1 MKRFL
6 CALAV
11 FVLVF
16 AALPV
21 QAKKNFSFTTNPEPV
36 APQKTQLEKR
46 QIQTRTYDC
55 ADKAL
60 IMKAML
66 NVLQDEG
73 YIVTNANPLL
83 GFISGDKEFDVNDK
97 TIDIQKDFGT
107 SKRNLNW
114 NGIRVAVIEATA
126 NVTEYGKE
134 IRVRINFKRKLLNVY
149 GNAEFIDDIE
159 DEKYYQEFFAAVDK
173 AIFIQKQKI

>member
-6 CALAV
+6 YLVAA
-11 FVLVF
+11 FVLILT
-16 AALPV
+16 AMPV
-21 QAKKNFSFTTNPEPV
+21 QAKKNYNYNNV
-36 APQKTQLEKR
+36 AVPPKTQLEKR

-55 ADKAL
+55 VDKAL

-73 YIVTNANPLL
+73 FIVNNANPLL
-83 GFISGDKEFDVNDK
+83 GFISGSKEFDVSDK
-97 TIDIQKDFGT
+97 SIDIEKEFGT
-107 SKRNLNW
+107 NRSALSWK
-114 NGIRVAVIEATA
+114 GIRVATIEATA

-134 IRVRINFKRKLLNVY
+134 IRVRTTFKRKLLNMY
-149 GNAEFIDDIE
+149 GNAQVINDID
-159 DEKYYQEFFAAVDK
+159 DEKYYQDFFAKVDK